1 MDEIAAQKL
10 VQKTLEAPFDKDRF
24 VYLVKNILNRVED
37 APFTYQ
43 GKYIFADFAD
53 SIKLCERVGKY
64 RDPNDSDKHIDIL
77 IVHLQRGIS
86 LERARTMQRNYV
98 AKYLNGSRGDVLR
111 DAALV
116 AFVAPNSD
124 DWRFSFVKMEY
135 RFDETGKVREELT
148 PARRCSFLVGTNEH
162 SHTAQSCLLPV
173 LSGDEADPTLKDL
186 EDIFSVERVTKEFF
200 EKYRDLF
207 LDLEEALGTIVE
219 RDAEVKA
226 DFEAKGVNTV
236 DFAKKL
242 LGQIVFLY
250 FLQKKGWFGVAR
262 GGEWGAGSKHFL
274 RELFEKKHGDYDNF
288 FNDILEPLFYEA
300 LRLERPDD
308 YYSRFNCRIPFLNGG
323 LFDPLGDYDWVNTD
337 ILLPNELFSN
347 AHKTKEGD
355 SGNGVLDIFDRY
367 NFTVKEDEPLE
378 KEVAVDPEM
387 LGKVFENLLEIK
399 DRKSQGT
406 YYTPREIVHYMCR
419 ESLTHYLA
427 AELDGRVKKDEIET
441 LLKYGEAVVE
451 NDSRVIGEGRETQR
465 YAFRLPQDVREHAAL
480 IDEKLDTLRV
490 CDPAVGSGAFVVGMM
505 NEVVRTR
512 NALATYLGDAKER
525 TPYHFKRHA
534 IQNCLYGVDIEPSA
548 VEIAK
553 LRLWLSLI
561 VDEEKREAIQPLP
574 NLDYKIVRGDALLGV
589 EKNLFNNHF
598 VRELERLKPLYF
610 DETSV
615 SKKEGYKKQIDDL
628 IGKITNGRTEFDF
641 EVYFSEV
648 FHEKKGFDVVIGNPP
663 YIQLQKD
670 RGKLGRLYKD
680 AGFTTFTATGDIYQ
694 LFYEK
699 GCQLLTPQRGLI
711 AYITSNSWLK
721 AQYGR
726 STRRY
731 FVEQHTPLQ
740 LLEIGKDVFENAI
753 VDTNILIA
761 RSGKSDAICKAVDMD
776 RLPDKAFPPEENLW
790 GQLRPREERPWSALS
805 AIEQSI
811 MDKMEAIGTPLKE
824 WNVSIN
830 YGIKTGYN
838 DAFIIDDETKEAL
851 VAADPNSADIIKP
864 VLRGRDIQRY
874 QAQWAGLWLID
885 THNGYDDVSA
895 INIEDYPAI
904 KNHLDKFYPNLEKR
918 YDKGKT
924 PYNLRNC
931 AYHEDFEKE
940 KLVWMDLTEHGRF
953 AYDAEGMFCVNT
965 AFMMSGQ
972 AIKYLCAILNSRLIT
987 WFMGNTALNSGM
999 GVTRWIRSSVET
1011 IPIPKISADRDDL
1024 IATIV
1029 DYIIYLKKQSSTDSL
1044 MVKYFEQ
1051 IIDGLVY
1058 EIYLTDELHRAG
1070 KYFFK
1075 PLRDE
1080 QLPSIEEITGD
1091 KMSALRAIFK
1101 RLFDRKRPVRKNL
1114 FFFDSLE
1121 IIRTIEGKE
1130 ELKVQHRPERDPLLA
1145 LAGTLTCDVTDI
1157 GERHDEYIGQA
1168 LVKEMRGVD
1177 NE

>member
-1 MDEIAAQKL
+1 MDEIVAQKL
-10 VQKTLEAPFDKDRF
+10 VQETLEARFDKDRF
-24 VYLVKNILNRVED
+24 VYLVKNIFNCIED
-37 APFTYQ
+37 APFIYQ
-43 GKYIFADFAD
+43 GKDIFDEFAD
-53 SIKLCERVGKY
+53 SIKLCERVGRY
-64 RDPNDSDKHIDIL
+64 RDSSDKHIDIL

-98 AKYLNGSRGDVLR
+98 AKYLGSRGDVLR

-148 PARRCSFLVGTNEH
+148 SARRCSFLIGPHE
-162 SHTAQSCLLPV
+162 QSYTVQRCLLPV
-173 LSGDEADPTLKDL
+173 LSGDGVDPTLKEL
-186 EDIFSVERVTKEFF
+186 EDIFSVDRITKEFF
-200 EKYRDLF
+200 EDYRALF
-207 LDLEEALGTIVE
+207 LDLEESLGAVVE
-219 RDAEVKA
+219 GDAEVLA
-226 DFEAKGVNTV
+226 DFEAKGISTV
-236 DFAKKL
+236 AFAKKL

-262 GGEWGAGSKHFL
+262 GGEWGTGSKHFL
-274 RELFEKKHGDYDNF
+274 RELFEKRHGDYDNF
-288 FNDILEPLFYEA
+288 FNDILEPFFYEA
-300 LRLERPDD
+300 LGLERTGD

-323 LFDPLGDYDWVNTD
+323 LFNPLGGYDWVNTD
-337 ILLPNELFSN
+337 IMLPNELFSN
-347 AHKTKEGD
+347 ADKRNADKRKEGD
-355 SGNGVLDIFDRY
+355 TGSGVLDIFDRY

-387 LGKVFENLLEIK
+387 LGKVFENLLEVK
-399 DRKSQGT
+399 DRKSQGA

-419 ESLTHYLA
+419 ESLIHYLVG
-427 AELDGRVKKDEIET
+427 ELDGRVRKEEIET
-441 LLKYGEAVVE
+441 LIKYG
-451 NDSRVIGEGRETQR
+451 VIGEGRETAG
-465 YAFRLPQDVREHAAL
+465 YAFGLPVDVREHAAL
-480 IDEKLDTLRV
+480 IDEKLDILRI

-505 NEVVRTR
+505 NEIVRTR
-512 NALATYLGDAKER
+512 NALALYLEDGKER
-525 TPYHFKRHA
+525 TSYDFKRHA
-534 IQNCLYGVDIEPSA
+534 IQKCLYGVDIEPSA

-561 VDEEKREAIQPLP
+561 VDEEKGEAIQPLP

-589 EKNLFNNHF
+589 EKNLFNSYF
-598 VRELERLKPLYF
+598 FTELERLKPLYF
-610 DETSV
+610 AEMSV

-628 IGKITNGRTEFDF
+628 VGKITNGRTEFDF
-641 EVYFSEV
+641 EVCFSEV

-670 RGKLGRLYKD
+670 NGKLRMLYEG
-680 AGFTTFTATGDIYQ
+680 AGFTTFRADGDIYQ

-699 GCQLLTPQRGLI
+699 GCQLLMPQRGLI

-721 AQYGR
+721 AQYGK

-731 FVEQHTPLQ
+731 FAEQHTPLQ
-740 LLEIGKDVFENAI
+740 LLEMGMDVFENAI

-761 RSGKSDAICKAVDMD
+761 RNGKSDPIYKAVDMD

-790 GQLRPREERPWSALS
+790 GQVRPREERPWSVLS
-805 AIEQSI
+805 AIEQLI

-874 QAQWAGLWLID
+874 QTQWAGLWLVYARKGVAID
-885 THNGYDDVSA
+885 R
-895 INIEDYPAI
+895 YPAVYSHLRQH
-904 KNHLDKFYPNLEKR
+904 KNALSKKTGANEWYELQGSPSDRLDSLFKE
-918 YDKGKT
+918 
-924 PYNLRNC
+924 
-931 AYHEDFEKE
+931 E
-940 KLVWMDLTEHGRF
+940 KLVWIELAENGRF
-953 AYDAEGMFCVNT
+953 AYDDSGIYCGDTV
-965 AFMMSGQ
+965 FMAIGKN
-972 AIKYLCAILNSRLIT
+972 IKYLCAVLNAKLIRWYLHQIAPT
-987 WFMGNTALNSGM
+987 SGM
-999 GVTRWIRSSVET
+999 GTLRWKKNNLET
-1011 IPIPKISADRDDL
+1011 IPISKISADKDDL

-1029 DYIIYLKKQSSTDSL
+1029 DYIIYLKKQPSTDGKNLAHARDYL

-1075 PLRDE
+1075 PLLDE
-1080 QLPSIEEITGD
+1080 HLLSIEEITGD
-1091 KMSALRAIFK
+1091 KMSALRAIFE
-1101 RLFDRKRPVRKNL
+1101 RLFDRKHFVRKNL
-1114 FFFDSLE
+1114 FFLDSLE
-1121 IIRTIEGKE
+1121 IIRTIEGK
-1130 ELKVQHRPERDPLLA
+1130 R
-1145 LAGTLTCDVTDI
+1145 
-1157 GERHDEYIGQA
+1157 
-1168 LVKEMRGVD
+1168 VKR
-1177 NE
+1177 N

>member
-43 GKYIFADFAD
+43 GKSIFAGFAD

-77 IVHLQRGIS
+77 IVHLQKGTS

-135 RFDETGKVREELT
+135 RFDETGKIREELT

-207 LDLEEALGTIVE
+207 LDLEEALGAIVE

-300 LRLERPDD
+300 LRLERTDD

-347 AHKTKEGD
+347 TYHTKEGD

-512 NALATYLGDAKER
+512 NALATYLDDAKER

-610 DETSV
+610 NEISV

-648 FHEKKGFDVVIGNPP
+648 FHKKKGFDVVIGNPP

-670 RGKLGRLYKD
+670 SGKLRRLYKD
-680 AGFTTFTATGDIYQ
+680 AGFTTFTTTGDIYQ

-1091 KMSALRAIFK
+1091 KMSALRAIFE

>member
-10 VQKTLEAPFDKDRF
+10 VRETLEAPFDKDRF
-24 VYLVKNILNRVED
+24 VYLVKNILNHVDD

-43 GKYIFADFAD
+43 GKYIFDGFAD
-53 SIKLCERVGKY
+53 GIKLLERVGKY
-64 RDPNDSDKHIDIL
+64 SDPTDSDKRIDIL
-77 IVHLQRGIS
+77 IVHLKRATS
-86 LERARTMQRNYV
+86 LERARTMQRNFV
-98 AKYLNGSRGDVLR
+98 AKYLNGSRGGELK

-116 AFVAPNSD
+116 AFVAPNPD

-135 RFDETGKVREELT
+135 GFDETGKIEEELT

-162 SHTAQSCLLPV
+162 SHTAQTCLLPV
-173 LSGDEADPTLKDL
+173 LRDDEADPTLKDL

-207 LDLEEALGTIVE
+207 LDLKDALDAIVK

-226 DFEAKGVNTV
+226 DFEAKGVTTI

-262 GGEWGAGSKHFL
+262 GAAWGDGSKHFL
-274 RELFEKKHGDYDNF
+274 RELFENEHGDYENF

-300 LRLERPDD
+300 LRLERPGD
-308 YYSRFNCRIPFLNGG
+308 YYSRFDCRIPFLNGG
-323 LFDPLGDYDWVNTD
+323 LFDPLRDYDWVNTD

-355 SGNGVLDIFDRY
+355 SGTGVLDVFDRY

-399 DRKSQGT
+399 DRKSKGT

-427 AELDGRVKKDEIET
+427 AELDSRVRKDDIET
-441 LLKYGEAVVE
+441 LIKYGEAVVE

-465 YAFRLPQDVREHAAL
+465 YAFRLPRGVRDHAAR
-480 IDEKLDTLRV
+480 IDAKLAALRV

-512 NALATYLGDAKER
+512 NALATYLDDAQER
-525 TPYHFKRHA
+525 TPYHLKRHA

-574 NLDYKIVRGDALLGV
+574 NLDYKIVQGNALLGV
-589 EKNLFNNHF
+589 EKDLFNNHL

-610 DETSV
+610 NENSV
-615 SKKEGYKKQIDDL
+615 SKKENYKNQIDDL
-628 IGKITNGRTEFDF
+628 IGQITKGRTEFDF

-670 RGKLGRLYKD
+670 SGKLGRLYKN
-680 AGFTTFTATGDIYQ
+680 AGFSTFTRTGDIYQ

-699 GCQLLTPQRGLI
+699 GCQLLMPQRGLL

-721 AQYGR
+721 AQYGK

-731 FVEQHTPLQ
+731 FAEQHTPLQ

-753 VDTNILIA
+753 VDTNILVA

-776 RLPDKAFPPEENLW
+776 RLPDKTFPPDENLW
-790 GQLRPREERPWSALS
+790 GQLRPHEDRPWSAMS
-805 AIEQSI
+805 VIEQSI
-811 MDKMEAIGTPLKE
+811 MDEMEAIGTPLKE
-824 WNVSIN
+824 WDVKIN
-830 YGIKTGYN
+830 FGLKTGY
-838 DAFIIDDETKEAL
+838 DKAFVIDDATKQSLVEADL
-851 VAADPNSADIIKP
+851 NSANIIKP
-864 VLRGRDIQRY
+864 LLRGRDIQRWR
-874 QAQWAGLWLID
+874 AKWAGLWLID
-885 THNGYDDVSA
+885 THNGYNDVPA
-895 INIEDYPAI
+895 INIDDYPAV
-904 KNHLDKFYPNLEKR
+904 KAHLDGFYAQLAKR

-931 AYHEDFEKE
+931 AYHEDFKKE
-940 KLVWMDLTEHGRF
+940 KLVWMQMTPQGRF
-953 AYDAEGMFCVNT
+953 AYSNDGIYGNAKIFILTGKYL
-965 AFMMSGQ
+965 
-972 AIKYLCAILNSRLIT
+972 KYLCAVLNSKLIT
-987 WFMGNTALNSGM
+987 WFVSSTAVTTGM
-999 GVTRWIRSSVET
+999 GLIQWQKFIVET
-1011 IPIPKISADRDDL
+1011 IPIPKISSAEQRPFIRLVNRILKAKADDPNADTGKL
-1024 IATIV
+1024 
-1029 DYIIYLKKQSSTDSL
+1029 
-1044 MVKYFEQ
+1044 EGE
-1051 IIDGLVY
+1051 IDRLVY
-1058 EIYLTDELHRAG
+1058 QLYGLT
-1070 KYFFK
+1070 
-1075 PLRDE
+1075 
-1080 QLPSIEEITGD
+1080 EEE
-1091 KMSALRAIFK
+1091 
-1101 RLFDRKRPVRKNL
+1101 V
-1114 FFFDSLE
+1114 E
-1121 IIRTIEGKE
+1121 
-1130 ELKVQHRPERDPLLA
+1130 KV
-1145 LAGTLTCDVTDI
+1145 
-1157 GERHDEYIGQA
+1157 
-1168 LVKEMRGVD
+1168 
-1177 NE
+1177 